1 MTMQD
6 RLRSIETSEPGLVA
20 RRDALRLLAGGGIVA
35 GLMSATSLSAWAQT
49 ARNVDPAKL
58 LFLEGED
65 QVYAFGNIDKLY
77 PTRAFTRGTSVFP
90 LPKANSELD
99 IKFDHE
105 GRSWTTAEF
114 MTHNRV
120 AGLVVV
126 RDGRIILERYG
137 LGQNAATKWTSFS
150 VAKSLTSTLVG
161 AAIKDK
167 HIKSVLEP
175 VTTYLPVLKGTAFDG
190 AIIRDLLRMSG
201 PEAWVEDYL
210 QPDSDV
216 NQHLAI
222 IASRNK
228 KGAMLE
234 HMTRLKR
241 VRGSGTINEYRTG
254 ESYILGEIVAAAI
267 GSPLS
272 PYVTEKIWKP
282 FGMEADGYWMLTGE
296 GGTEWGGGC
305 FSATS
310 RDYARFGQ
318 FILGGGM
325 AGGRQILPDGWVAE
339 ATEASAPSGP
349 EGRKTSYG
357 YQWWITEPGRAFR
370 AVGVFGQQV
379 QIVPHQKLVISIQ
392 SAWPK
397 PGVPVNG
404 ALATAFVDAVRNA
417 VA

>member
-1 MTMQD
+1 MRDKLHSTKAIK
-6 RLRSIETSEPGLVA
+6 SGLVG
-20 RRDALRLLAGGGIVA
+20 RREALRLLAGGGVA
-35 GLMSATSLSAWAQT
+35 ASLMSATSLHAWAQA

-65 QVYAFGNIDKLY
+65 QVYAFRNIDKLF
-77 PTRAFTRGTSVFP
+77 PTRPFTRGANVFP
-90 LPKANSELD
+90 LPKANNELD

-114 MTHNRV
+114 MNHNRV
-120 AGLVVV
+120 AGLVVAS
-126 RDGRIILERYG
+126 DGRIILERYG
-137 LGQNAATKWTSFS
+137 LGHDAAAKWTSFS

-161 AAIKDK
+161 AAIKDG

-175 VTTYLPVLKGTAFDG
+175 VTKYLPVMKGTAFDG

-210 QPDSDV
+210 QPNSDV
-216 NQHLAI
+216 NQHIAI

-241 VRGSGTINEYRTG
+241 AWSSGTFNEYRTG

-267 GSPLS
+267 GAPLS

-282 FGMEADGYWMLTGE
+282 FGMEADGYWMLTAE
-296 GGTEWGGGC
+296 GGTEWGGAC

-310 RDYARFGQ
+310 RDYVRFGQ
-318 FILGGGM
+318 FILGGGV
-325 AGGRQILPDGWVAE
+325 AGGRQILPDGWIAE
-339 ATEASAPSGP
+339 ATEASAPGGK

-357 YQWWITEPGRAFR
+357 YQWWITEPGQAFR
-370 AVGVFGQQV
+370 GVGIFGQQLH
-379 QIVPHQKLVISIQ
+379 IVPPQKLVISIQ

-404 ALATAFVDAVRNA
+404 ALATAFVNAVRNA